1 MEKLLPIDGTS
12 YKLNKDALV
21 VRFKERVKILSSAV
35 LNGGLR
41 ETSAIVNLHVDRDFY
56 CADPV
61 GFMKKAVQSL
71 VLPENTVG
79 LMTAVDVRN
88 LAISTKAIGKLKVS
102 ALVTA
107 GISYP
112 ATAGD
117 KAIAELSPGTINAIL
132 LVDGNLTDSCMVNSI
147 ATIAQAKAV
156 ALRRLDIRSRFPS
169 MAATGT
175 TTDALALACTGR
187 GDEIHYA
194 GLATNLGIAIGDTVA
209 KAVENAIGKQE
220 KLTRSRPL
228 IKRLEE
234 RKITIDDLVKA
245 GLEIWIPSPEIKSPR
260 IIKNLLRQGLLSN
273 LGDANVSSLV
283 IGAMKL
289 QEEGELGLI
298 PGLSVED
305 FLSDSVALLADES
318 IGIAISDYIGGTRGV
333 HNFHYYD
340 RKKPGILKKLGP
352 FLDDAMAGLIAGTMS
367 QIFSSRTS
375 RGHQ

>member
-21 VRFKERVKILSSAV
+21 VRFKERVKIISSAV
-35 LNGGLR
+35 LNGGLQ

-56 CADPV
+56 CADPL
-61 GFMKKAVQSL
+61 GFMKNAVQSL

-112 ATAGD
+112 ATVGD

-156 ALRRLDIRSRFPS
+156 ALRRLDIRSRFS
-169 MAATGT
+169 GMVATGT

-194 GLATNLGIAIGDTVA
+194 GLATNLGIAIGYTVA
-209 KAVENAIGKQE
+209 KAVENAIRKQE
-220 KLTRSRPL
+220 RLTRGRPL

-234 RKITIDDLVKA
+234 RKITINDLVKA
-245 GLEIWIPSPEIKSPR
+245 GVEIWIPSREIKSP
-260 IIKNLLRQGLLSN
+260 ISVESLLREGLLSN

-375 RGHQ
+375 RRHQ